1 MTIDLERIKINAMAN
16 LPFNINRILIY
27 PISLKQ
33 IVDMGY
39 DDYNNNLSLLS
50 IKKDQLV
57 SPELFDS
64 IPSDVEA
71 YDIIYELYKDDD
83 LCKAFNNSLSF
94 FCKTENIVYD
104 NGLYIEGIKVDS
116 GCYKDILKVIHTQNG
131 IVLNED
137 DFNPKSERVKKL
149 REKQLENRKKI
160 QKLKKDSGNGSDLL
174 TFFDLVSIIC
184 SNANGIN
191 VFNVFDLNMFQFNDQ
206 FNRMKLLNDYETSI
220 QSLLHGADP
229 KNIEIKHWIS
239 KS

>member
-16 LPFNINRILIY
+16 LPFNINGILIY

-71 YDIIYELYKDDD
+71 YDIIYELYKDDA

-94 FCKTENIVYD
+94 FCKTENIYYD

-116 GCYKDILKVIHTQNG
+116 TCYKDILKVIHTQNG
-131 IVLNED
+131 IVQNEE